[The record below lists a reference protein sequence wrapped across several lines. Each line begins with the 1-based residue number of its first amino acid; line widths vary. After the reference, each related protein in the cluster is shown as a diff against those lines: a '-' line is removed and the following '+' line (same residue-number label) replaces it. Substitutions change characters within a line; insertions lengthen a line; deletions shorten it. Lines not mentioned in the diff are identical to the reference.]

1 MKKTFA
7 IVLVLTFIILALCS
21 CGAKQASEELNRAQG
36 IRYDADG
43 VISYSEYAN
52 KTSAQISDEFTKTPV
67 ESPVD
72 ESVSQKLIK
81 KYSFV
86 IESLE
91 YDKAKSTLETL
102 VARYG
107 GYFSSSS
114 ESIRKSTYADTRYG
128 TFQVRIPSD
137 KVDAFASEV
146 KTVGNVTSS
155 TLNTEDVT
163 ESYYSL
169 KSQLESLAL
178 QEERVLSM
186 IEKANDL
193 NTLIKLEDKLASI
206 RSEINNIN
214 YRIKYYDSAV
224 DHSYVTVNLS
234 EVVEYTEVQDE
245 DTFGSRLLHS
255 ISNTFVVFGN
265 VLGEILIV
273 FIWILPFALALGIV
287 AVVVVFVT
295 KRNRKKKAEK
305 QNRENQQ

>member
-1 MKKTFA
+1 MKKAFA
-7 IVLVLTFIILALCS
+7 IILVLTFVSLALCS
-21 CGAKQASEELNRAQG
+21 CGDKRASADSYGKNEISESIGLDVNGSLN
-36 IRYDADG
+36 
-43 VISYSEYAN
+43 YSN
-52 KTSAQISDEFTKTPV
+52 KTESSEISEAPT
-67 ESPVD
+67 D

-81 KYSFV
+81 KYSFS

-91 YDKAKSTLETL
+91 YDKSKSTLETL

-146 KTVGNVTSS
+146 KTIGNVTSS

-186 IEKANDL
+186 IEKASDL

-206 RSEINNIN
+206 RSEINGIN

-234 EVVEYTEVQDE
+234 EVIEFTEVKE
-245 DTFGSRLLHS
+245 EETFGSRLLNS
-255 ISNTFVVFGN
+255 ISKTFVVFGN
-265 VLGEILIV
+265 VLGEILIG
-273 FIWILPFALALGIV
+273 FIWILPFALTLGII
-287 AVVVVFVT
+287 AVVAIVIT
-295 KRNRKKKAEK
+295 KKNRKKNAAQQQKDDNEK
-305 QNRENQQ
+305 